1 MHCRSVRGGATSHK
15 FCSAGRRP
23 AAQCS
28 ALVATLLLPKAAATG
43 SQLRLTAAEQGGS
56 SAGSSGRLPTS
67 IRRNRTSL
75 CHTVGHQSGVAR
87 LGAAVAAAV
96 GRSGQPYWLL
106 MQKLTRRAKASTA
119 GGRSSWIEPLL
130 DAPWCVSGQIKNQNS
145 KKNQRI
151 NPTLQFATALSHL
164 SHPTPKIINNIKKSQ
179 NPRIIPVN
187 TEHCA
192 LLSVDSPFARFGLQP
207 WRAGPFLVCCCGG
220 EGFSSPYSSRT
231 LG

>member
-119 GGRSSWIEPLL
+119 GGRSSWIEPYY
-130 DAPWCVSGQIKNQNS
+130 APWCVSGQIKNQNS
-145 KKNQRI
+145 TKNQRI

-164 SHPTPKIINNIKKSQ
+164 SHPTPKIINNINKKSKSQ
-179 NPRIIPVN
+179 DNPGKYRTLCPLECRQPFCPFWFAAVARG
-187 TEHCA
+187 A
-192 LLSVDSPFARFGLQP
+192 LFGLLL
-207 WRAGPFLVCCCGG
+207 WRGG
-220 EGFSSPYSSRT
+220 LLESV
-231 LG
+231 L

>member
-1 MHCRSVRGGATSHK
+1 VHCRSVRGGATSHK

-119 GGRSSWIEPLL
+119 GGRSSWIEPYY
-130 DAPWCVSGQIKNQNS
+130 APWCVSGQIKNQNS
-145 KKNQRI
+145 TKNQRI

-164 SHPTPKIINNIKKSQ
+164 SHPTPKIINNINKKSKSQ
-179 NPRIIPVN
+179 DNPGKYRTLCPL
-187 TEHCA
+187 ECRQ
-192 LLSVDSPFARFGLQP
+192 PFCPFWFAAVARGAPFGLLL
-207 WRAGPFLVCCCGG
+207 WRGG
-220 EGFSSPYSSRT
+220 LLESV
-231 LG
+231 L

>member
-1 MHCRSVRGGATSHK
+1 VHCRSVRGGATSHK

-119 GGRSSWIEPLL
+119 GGRSSWIEPYY
-130 DAPWCVSGQIKNQNS
+130 APWCVSGQIKNQNS
-145 KKNQRI
+145 TKNQRI

-164 SHPTPKIINNIKKSQ
+164 SHPTPKIINNINKKSKSQ
-179 NPRIIPVN
+179 DNPGKYRTLCPLECRQPFCPFWFAAVARG
-187 TEHCA
+187 A
-192 LLSVDSPFARFGLQP
+192 LFGLLL
-207 WRAGPFLVCCCGG
+207 WRGG
-220 EGFSSPYSSRT
+220 LLESV
-231 LG
+231 L